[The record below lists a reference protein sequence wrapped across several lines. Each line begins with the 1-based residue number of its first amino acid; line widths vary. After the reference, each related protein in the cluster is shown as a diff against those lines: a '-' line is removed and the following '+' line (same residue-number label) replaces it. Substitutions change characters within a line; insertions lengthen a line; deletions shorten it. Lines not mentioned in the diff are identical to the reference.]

1 MPEQRFG
8 RSFGS
13 LEAIFAFVDG
23 FLASEGLAADQA
35 FEIQLVIEEL
45 FTNMVKYSRDGRQ
58 DIAIGLE
65 RDGSRLVIS
74 LRDFDV
80 EPFDVTRAPQADV
93 NRPLTE
99 RHAGGLGLYLVR
111 QMAEDFRYEYRDRTS
126 TVTVVKRL
134 ET

>member
-13 LEAIFAFVDG
+13 LEAIFAFVDS

-65 RDGSRLVIS
+65 REGPRLVIS

-93 NRPLTE
+93 TRPLTE

-111 QMAEDFRYEYRDRTS
+111 QMAEDFRYEYRDRIS

-134 ET
+134 EL